1 MPTGPTNT
9 LFWNRFQ
16 YIFTI
21 WNLSHKSKGNFSRS
35 QNIDAPKK
43 TSNCRGDRL
52 LLPKAVN
59 LWNAGMYTLW
69 VGGNWVLLSAVRTYG
84 GLCFRAI
91 FTPRFIPLCVYKE
104 LQPQKTQKALHHHL
118 DHLNNLKQGGQIMIT
133 RLAQYYIKRLI
144 LVDPSNSLLTGS
156 FLYLSNRLPF
166 EHLLLHLLTPLLTL
180 TLMRRQKQPINP
192 QM

>member
-52 LLPKAVN
+52 LLPRGVS
-59 LWNAGMYTLW
+59 LWNASMYTLW
-69 VGGNWVLLSAVRTYG
+69 VEGNWVLLPAVRTYG

-91 FTPRFIPLCVYKE
+91 FTPRFIPLCVNKE
-104 LQPQKTQKALHHHL
+104 LQPQKTQKAPSPPGE
-118 DHLNNLKQGGQIMIT
+118 NNQIEDTYARYKNCKITFLASLKQ
-133 RLAQYYIKRLI
+133 LW
-144 LVDPSNSLLTGS
+144 
-156 FLYLSNRLPF
+156 
-166 EHLLLHLLTPLLTL
+166 H
-180 TLMRRQKQPINP
+180 
-192 QM
+192 